1 IVLKAFLFPSSVLI
15 VLLYLGVQSTE
26 RDVKP
31 GALANISN
39 VQPKTKMQID
49 AQYAI
54 AISVQRAQCT
64 DVHADIQNVFS
75 NKDAKHVK
83 DELSKGQKCLLC
95 TDSRNVIAARP
106 NRTTKEH
113 SEHVLLY
120 PLGESPMDKLL
131 EQADQNSCVV
141 FYSYNSP
148 CVKKCIRGED
158 NILNGLSNWIN
169 TRKNGMNAF
178 VFNEIWQKDKK
189 KNLAEEFL
197 KINAVVP
204 LYRCKITSDGMECWK
219 CVENNNVD
227 TFLIKGWHFNKSFFK
242 PTMSNQFIILQ
253 STLSFQ

>member
-1 IVLKAFLFPSSVLI
+1 MKSVRRSQLCKALLVPTSLLTI
-15 VLLYLGVQSTE
+15 LLYLGVQSIE
-26 RDVKP
+26 RDVNP
-31 GALANISN
+31 AALDYIFKYFADN
-39 VQPKTKMQID
+39 VQPKTQKQSD

-54 AISVQRAQCT
+54 AISVLRAQCT
-64 DVHADIQNVFS
+64 DEHADIQNVFS
-75 NKDAKHVK
+75 NKDAKKVK
-83 DELSKGQKCLLC
+83 DELDKGQKCLLC

-148 CVKKCIRGED
+148 CVNRCIRRQD

-169 TRKNGMNAF
+169 TRKNRMNAF
-178 VFNEIWQKDKK
+178 VFEEIWNKDRE
-189 KNLAEEFL
+189 KNLEEEFL
-197 KINAVVP
+197 KINAIVP
-204 LYRCKITSDGMECWK
+204 LYRCKRTSAGMECWK

-227 TFLIKGWHFNKSFFK
+227 TFCLPENK
-242 PTMSNQFIILQ
+242 
-253 STLSFQ
+253 

>member
-31 GALANISN
+31 GALPKIFKYFVDN
-39 VQPKTKMQID
+39 VQPKTKMQKD

-54 AISVQRAQCT
+54 AISVLRAQCT
-64 DVHADIQNVFS
+64 DVRADIQNAFS

-113 SEHVLLY
+113 SEH
-120 PLGESPMDKLL
+120 
-131 EQADQNSCVV
+131 
-141 FYSYNSP
+141 
-148 CVKKCIRGED
+148 
-158 NILNGLSNWIN
+158 
-169 TRKNGMNAF
+169 
-178 VFNEIWQKDKK
+178 
-189 KNLAEEFL
+189 
-197 KINAVVP
+197 INAVVP
-204 LYRCKITSDGMECWK
+204 LYRCKRTSDGMECWK